1 MNIIFL
7 DIDGV
12 LNSEC
17 FYIKRYRNMR
27 ELRMIDV
34 NSLGEKDPRVKRIL
48 CEIDLYNLDILKHIV
63 NETNSK
69 IVVISSVKSQPFF
82 KDIANHLI
90 NIGLPIIDTTIDNGY
105 NRGYGIK
112 RYLETHNVNNYIV
125 IDDTIFEDYDDEI
138 LNHLIKTNYCDSGLS
153 PEDAEKSIKL
163 LKK

>member
-48 CEIDLYNLDILKHIV
+48 CEIDLYNLDILKHQ
-63 NETNSK
+63 K
-69 IVVISSVKSQPFF
+69 KKYFF
-82 KDIANHLI
+82 LFYYI
-90 NIGLPIIDTTIDNGY
+90 
-105 NRGYGIK
+105 
-112 RYLETHNVNNYIV
+112 YLVLSNY
-125 IDDTIFEDYDDEI
+125 
-138 LNHLIKTNYCDSGLS
+138 
-153 PEDAEKSIKL
+153 
-163 LKK
+163 